1 MTQITFFVGILA
13 QCCFS
18 ARVFIQWIL
27 SERDKTIV
35 SPTAFWYLS
44 LLGSI
49 LMFYYG
55 TMRNDWPIIIGQLA
69 TYYIYIANLQYKKV
83 KWFATTNLFKISLWI
98 FPIIALLLLFSNSN
112 NSPII
117 LFHSEISINL
127 LIFGLIGQV
136 LFTVRFIIQFVASHR
151 KKESILPMAF
161 WWSSIIGSLCILSYG
176 YFRRDWVFIIG
187 HSFGLFSYSR
197 NILLSK
203 HK

>member
-1 MTQITFFVGILA
+1 MNQITFFVGILA

-69 TYYIYIANLQYKKV
+69 TYYIFDAKLLQK
-83 KWFATTNLFKISLWI
+83 
-98 FPIIALLLLFSNSN
+98 
-112 NSPII
+112 
-117 LFHSEISINL
+117 SEM
-127 LIFGLIGQV
+127 
-136 LFTVRFIIQFVASHR
+136 R
-151 KKESILPMAF
+151 KDIVIE
-161 WWSSIIGSLCILSYG
+161 LSYRG
-176 YFRRDWVFIIG
+176 
-187 HSFGLFSYSR
+187 FSRASDYS
-197 NILLSK
+197 
-203 HK
+203 